1 MIFQMQ
7 TAARMPPRGKLSL
20 PARSLDARQC
30 PRTGCLGRTPG
41 SKCTSSTSTD
51 ALPSPSPSC
60 SNRRP
65 PAIERLARNR
75 SSLAGFRWTD
85 ARLKAHD
92 FAAAQYPKAPRAGSN
107 QLQILPVP
115 GPGTAAG
122 FLATKKSAARGSPPA
137 AIGLVVQPYL
147 LSACKPCFK
156 KRRYRSAPS
165 AGGGG
170 PSRPAPPSS
179 MPCGPPGP
187 PGGGG
192 PWPPGGGAVCPPRRM
207 PR

>member
-1 MIFQMQ
+1 MGCLNLYRCAPLAVPIVFKS
-7 TAARMPPRGKLSL
+7 TPPCNRTIGPEPIIVGLV
-20 PARSLDARQC
+20 SLD
-30 PRTGCLGRTPG
+30 G
-41 SKCTSSTSTD
+41 
-51 ALPSPSPSC
+51 
-60 SNRRP
+60 
-65 PAIERLARNR
+65 R
-75 SSLAGFRWTD
+75 SSQGSRFCRSEV
-85 ARLKAHD
+85 RKEH
-92 FAAAQYPKAPRAGSN
+92 RAVSN
-107 QLQILPVP
+107 QFQILPVP

-179 MPCGPPGP
+179 MPCGPPG
-187 PGGGG
+187 GGG